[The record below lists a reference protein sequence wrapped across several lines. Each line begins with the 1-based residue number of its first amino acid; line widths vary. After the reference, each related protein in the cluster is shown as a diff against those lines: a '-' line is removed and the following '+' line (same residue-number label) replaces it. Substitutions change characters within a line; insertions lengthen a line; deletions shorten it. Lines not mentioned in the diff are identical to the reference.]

1 MTTDSDIDRQAGQ
14 EIWQNQVDLLL
25 AMQVKIGATIT
36 YQQLANEADV
46 TPPHR
51 IHKLTSYL
59 EMLIKQDVA
68 DGHFIRASLVI
79 SKIRGLPAPGFF
91 IKLREL
97 GFEIN
102 DEARWHSHY
111 IKSAL
116 NPSLQ

>member
-14 EIWQNQVDLLL
+14 KIWQNQVNLLL

-36 YQQLANEADV
+36 YQQLANEAHM

-59 EMLIKQDVA
+59 ETLIKQDVA

-102 DEARWHSHY
+102 DEASWHSHY
-111 IKSAL
+111 IKSAISS
-116 NPSLQ
+116 SL